1 MPRPSLLPAA
11 TLVAALAVPVAYGAA
26 HDWPQYR
33 GPDRSGVGTATG
45 LARSWPAT
53 GPTVVWKRPIG
64 AGFSSV
70 AVVDGRVYVG
80 AAEGERE
87 FALCL
92 EATTGK
98 ELWRADLGPRFPQGD
113 FGDGPRATP
122 TVADGKVY
130 AVGGFGILH
139 ALDAGSGKELWSVDL
154 PKTYGADVPRF
165 GYSPSPLVDGGLV
178 LADAG
183 GPEKSLVALDA
194 GTGELKWSIAAGPA
208 GYSSP
213 VAVTLGGV
221 KQYLITRLRSAELI
235 SLAPDGKEL
244 WRHAAPPGMYTLPI
258 AVPGD
263 RLFLSTYD
271 EFGGQLL
278 KVTRQGD
285 AFKVEEL
292 WKNSR
297 MRNQY
302 NTSVVVGETLYGF
315 DNATLKAISLAT
327 GEQVWAF
334 RGFGKGS
341 LIAADGMLYVL
352 SDLGVLALVKA
363 DPAAYQEIARVQV
376 LEGRTWT
383 SPSIAGSRVFLRDHD
398 EIVCVEVGS

>member
-1 MPRPSLLPAA
+1 MARPFLLPAA
-11 TLVAALAVPVAYGAA
+11 TLVAVLAVPPAFGAA

-33 GPDRSGVGTATG
+33 GQDRSGVGTATG
-45 LARSWPAT
+45 LARTWPAS
-53 GPTVVWKRPIG
+53 GPRVVWKRPIG
-64 AGFSSV
+64 NGFSSV
-70 AVVDGRVYVG
+70 AVADGRVYVA

-87 FALCL
+87 YAFCL
-92 EATTGK
+92 DAATGK
-98 ELWRADLGPRFPQGD
+98 ELWRADLGLRFPQGE

-122 TVADGKVY
+122 TVVDGKVY
-130 AVGGFGILH
+130 AVGGFGILQ
-139 ALDAGSGKELWSVDL
+139 ALDAASGKQLWSVDL
-154 PKTYGADVPRF
+154 PKTFGADVPRF

-194 GTGELKWSIAAGPA
+194 GTGELKWSVAAGPA

-213 VAVTLGGV
+213 IAVTLGGV
-221 KQYLITRLRSAELI
+221 KQYLITRLGSAELI

-258 AVPGD
+258 PVPGD

-271 EFGGQLL
+271 EFGGLL
-278 KVTRQGD
+278 LRVSRQGD
-285 AFKVEEL
+285 AFQVQEL
-292 WKNSR
+292 WKSPR

-302 NTSVVVGETLYGF
+302 NTSVVVGEHLYGF
-315 DNATLKAISLAT
+315 DNATLKAISLT
-327 GEQVWAF
+327 SGEQSWAF

-341 LIAADGMLYVL
+341 LIAADGLLYVL

-363 DPAAYQEIARVQV
+363 DPASYQEIARAQV

-383 SPSIAGSRVFLRDHD
+383 SPSIAGTRVYLRDHD
-398 EIVCVEVGS
+398 EIVCLEVGS